1 MIDSVEFQN
10 FKKHAALALD
20 FDPGVTSIV
29 GPNAGGKSSVLKGI
43 LFTLFGASAAGAK
56 DHLWKWDADGT
67 KSVGLSITLPDH
79 GRVTITR
86 SPTGAKIIT
95 PDGRTL
101 ASGGTAVTKLIEES
115 MGMLAKDIRT
125 LCYSPQGE
133 AQGILTM
140 GPTALQQKVEG
151 LAQMETIDK
160 VLGLLSTDITRLE
173 GKLSIDNGADLDA
186 LRQEITQLEGLVAY
200 NNQELATADSVDGV
214 FKEQQAKLVAEYTAA
229 KERNLLRSQLV
240 AAYDKI
246 ITELRDNQL
255 ALQNNQDALGSLVV
269 SDKSET
275 DLIAAIAGYESQIA
289 KLKSDILAETTR
301 VMQYQRLQTEIANLE
316 FRVERHEVAAKALP
330 PLQEELAKLLE
341 DSAIAQD
348 KYTAANSKVT
358 ELEALLH
365 GATCPTCKQKLVD
378 IDTEAVAAELKVAR
392 ELKYSTAIDMSA
404 LNQGKTNLERDIATR
419 SSQLDPAAAEVLLD
433 KQKSLEALGVAE
445 FVDVGALGV
454 SVRTCEEHLARAQ
467 GDLAQLQTETKRV
480 TEIKARIQN
489 LETLIADQVSR
500 QSDLADQIK
509 VTTSIPADH
518 YPAEIESFQA
528 RITQNDN
535 LRRQLIA
542 QTSQAEATLA
552 GRQRELELGI
562 AVQAEQQ
569 KAQLEKADA
578 EELQKYLKRNRSG
591 LASDIWDGLLNYAS
605 ALVSNTTGGV
615 LGSLS
620 RANNGEFT
628 VQEQGRTIP
637 VSEAS
642 GAQRSIIGLALRVA
656 MTKVFYGN
664 KMFLLLDE
672 VTSDASDET
681 AAAIAGMLQSL
692 DMQIVSVTHRT
703 GDAVNAGMV
712 LEIGND

>member
-246 ITELRDNQL
+246 VTELRDNQL

-289 KLKSDILAETTR
+289 KLKSEILAETTR
-301 VMQYQRLQTEIANLE
+301 VTQYQRLQIEITALE
-316 FRVERHEVAAKALP
+316 SRAEQHAAAARALL
-330 PLQEELAKLLE
+330 PLQNDLGKVVENLKV
-341 DSAIAQD
+341 AQSE
-348 KYTAANSKVT
+348 YTAVHNKVT
-358 ELEALLH
+358 ELESLLH

-378 IDTEAVAAELKVAR
+378 IDTDAVTAELEVTR
-392 ELKYSTAIDMSA
+392 EAKYAAAINISVLDQNKASME
-404 LNQGKTNLERDIATR
+404 KEIATH
-419 SSQLDPAAAEVLLD
+419 SSKLDPAAEEVLLD
-433 KQKSLEALGVAE
+433 KRASLEALGVVVG
-445 FVDVGALGV
+445 VDVGALGLSIRV
-454 SVRTCEEHLARAQ
+454 CEEHLARAQ
-467 GDLAQLQTETKRV
+467 GDLAQLQTETKRI
-480 TEIKARIQN
+480 TELKARIQN

-509 VTTSIPADH
+509 VTLSLPADH
-518 YPAEIESFQA
+518 YPAEIENLQA
-528 RITQNDN
+528 RITQNDG
-535 LRRQLIA
+535 LRHQLIA
-542 QTSQAEATLA
+542 QTNHAAATLA